1 MATRDSGLPQRSE
14 HRRLLAE
21 SGDRGALDDLFSAA
35 YEELRRLAATVR
47 RNDPA
52 ATLSPT
58 ALVNEAWLKLADSP
72 AVARTSPLHFKR
84 IAARAMRQVLVES
97 ARRRDAD
104 KRGGGAAVV
113 TFDDAMSTVSSVTTA
128 DEVLGLDAALEALA
142 LIEPRQALM
151 VESRFF
157 GGLDVAETAELLG
170 VSEATVLRDWRAAKA
185 WLSRELRH
193 RRMSTSSLG
202 TRSGHLPRRRRPSR
216 EGART
221 VRERGV
227 WRRPGARGRSAG
239 AARRGFARRIAAR
252 PRRVACGARHPRRA
266 DPAHRAARELRPVPH
281 LVRARRGRHGRR
293 VPGRT
298 RRPRKPG
305 GDQDPA

>member
-1 MATRDSGLPQRSE
+1 MCAPPALRRHAVKTVMATRDSGLPQRSE
-14 HRRLLAE
+14 HPRLLVE
-21 SGDRGALDDLFSAA
+21 SGDRRALDDLFSAA

-97 ARRRDAD
+97 ARRRNAD

-113 TFDDAMSTVSSVTTA
+113 TFDDAMSAVSSVTTA
-128 DEVLGLDAALEALA
+128 DDVLGLDAALEALA
-142 LIEPRQALM
+142 QIEPRQALM

-185 WLSRELRH
+185 WLSRELR
-193 RRMSTSSLG
+193 
-202 TRSGHLPRRRRPSR
+202 RRR
-216 EGART
+216 
-221 VRERGV
+221 
-227 WRRPGARGRSAG
+227 
-239 AARRGFARRIAAR
+239 
-252 PRRVACGARHPRRA
+252 
-266 DPAHRAARELRPVPH
+266 
-281 LVRARRGRHGRR
+281 
-293 VPGRT
+293 
-298 RRPRKPG
+298 
-305 GDQDPA
+305 